1 MKSIDYDRF
10 MNEANRIMQKSFDES
25 YEEGIR
31 RAMSLVKRY
40 TRPSRL
46 EVMVKTAIFNS
57 DGHMDP
63 DRAARK
69 VILSLPVEGLYD
81 LLFGKEES

>member
-1 MKSIDYDRF
+1 
-10 MNEANRIMQKSFDES
+10 
-25 YEEGIR
+25 
-31 RAMSLVKRY
+31 MSLVKRY

-63 DRAARK
+63 DSAARK